1 MPIYV
6 YECQKCGER
15 FEQYCKTFGQDKD
28 VNCPA
33 CGDEKPVKLVASFAS
48 KSGGDECAPPGGG

>member
-6 YECQKCGER
+6 YECQKCGEH

-28 VNCPA
+28 VKCPA
-33 CGDEKPVKLVASFAS
+33 CGDEKPVKLVTSFAS
-48 KSGGDECAPPGGG
+48 KSGADSCAPRGSG